1 MAKENK
7 SILVVDDD
15 EVARETICNS
25 LEDTSYEIDTANDG
39 HEALEKIAKKEYATV
54 VCDIKMPGIDG
65 LSVLRKVK
73 KTRNIPFI
81 FVTGYPGDADENQIV
96 NELRPFGFLSKPF
109 DHKELI
115 LLVKNAV
122 DHYNLTKKREAFL
135 KELEKEGDEKLKKYT
150 ERLKYII

>member
-1 MAKENK
+1 MKE
-7 SILVVDDD
+7 IHTVLVVDDD

-39 HEALEKIAKKEYATV
+39 NEALEKLAKNEYAVV

-65 LSVLRKVK
+65 LTVLRRAR

-135 KELEKEGDEKLKKYT
+135 KELEKEGDERIKKYT
-150 ERLKYII
+150 EKLKYII

>member
-1 MAKENK
+1 MKEVK
-7 SILVVDDD
+7 SVLVVDDD

-25 LEDTSYEIDTANDG
+25 LEDTEYEITTACNG
-39 HEALEKIAKKEYATV
+39 TEALEKIATHEFAAV

-65 LSVLRKVK
+65 FTVLRKAR

-81 FVTGYPGDADENQIV
+81 FVTGYPGDTDENVII

-122 DHYNLTKKREAFL
+122 DHYNLTKKRESFMKEMEKISDAHI
-135 KELEKEGDEKLKKYT
+135 KELTEK
-150 ERLKYII
+150 LKYII